1 MPYILKAEIEA
12 DIPPQFLL
20 EALDDDNDGNEDA
33 GLWDKIEASAA
44 EAVDGVLGQRYA
56 VPFTAPLPAV
66 VKNAAR
72 VFILEKLYARRGT
85 KTEDNPWTSQAN
97 KLRAKLDLIAD
108 GEEPLTPGANKANQ
122 SVTVMKEAAKTTSGS
137 ESLAC

>member
-1 MPYILKAEIEA
+1 MPYILQSEIES
-12 DIPPQFLL
+12 DLPPQFLL

-44 EAVDGVLGQRYA
+44 EAIDGVLGQRFT
-56 VPFTAPLPAV
+56 VPFSAPLPAI
-66 VKNAAR
+66 VKTAAR

-97 KLRAKLDLIAD
+97 KLRTKLDRIAD
-108 GEEPLTPGANKANQ
+108 GEEPLTPGAVKTND
-122 SVTVMKEAAKTTSGS
+122 SVTVMKEAAKTTSSS